1 MFRVLHVMRSLNAG
15 GIGTFIMNIYREID
29 RSKIQFDFAIT
40 NAGLGE
46 YGQEILDL
54 GGHVFFISEHGNN
67 SINDGCIQLLNLYK
81 LCKRH
86 KFDAIHCHYYFAN
99 AEFLLVAKIA
109 GIKKRV
115 SHCHN
120 TRTKEIGVTRKIFEW
135 FSRKLL
141 LSIGTDF
148 LGCSRA
154 AAVFLY
160 GEKAVNSGRAKVLYN
175 GINYKKWNIENF
187 DIQRLKKEY
196 GIENST
202 VLVFVGRFEEQK
214 NPIFALEVFSRIHKL
229 LPNTVL
235 LVVGYG
241 SMEKVI
247 KKKILEMHIE
257 DSVKLFPANVN
268 VTEIQAISDTM
279 LAPSL
284 WEGFGIAFIEAQK
297 MRTFVFASLEVPIEV
312 NMGYCTFL
320 PLDIAVWEKE
330 IIDYVDNKQIGSKL
344 EYDKTKLELFNVK
357 HTTKEL
363 MNIYMNINAY

>member
-29 RSKIQFDFAIT
+29 HNKIQFDFAIT

-54 GGHVFFISEHGNN
+54 GGHIYFISEKGNEN
-67 SINDGCIQLLNLYK
+67 ISDGIVQLRNLYK
-81 LCKRH
+81 LCNGH

-120 TRTKEIGVTRKIFEW
+120 TRTKEIGATRKIFEW

-141 LSIGTDF
+141 FSIGTDF

-175 GINYKKWNIENF
+175 GINYKTWNIDNF
-187 DIQRLKKEY
+187 DIQRLKKKY
-196 GIENST
+196 GIEKST
-202 VLVFVGRFEEQK
+202 VFVFVGRFEEQK
-214 NPIFALEVFSRIHKL
+214 NPIFALEVFSRIHKR
-229 LPNTVL
+229 LPNTML

-241 SMEKVI
+241 SMGKVI
-247 KKKILEMHIE
+247 KEKILEMHIE
-257 DSVKLFPANVN
+257 DSVRLLPANSN
-268 VTEIQAISDTM
+268 VVEIQAISNIM

-297 MRTFVFASLEVPIEV
+297 MKTFVFASLEVPVEV
-312 NMGYCTFL
+312 NMGYSVFL
-320 PLDIAVWEKE
+320 PLDIDVWEKE
-330 IIDYVDNKQIGSKL
+330 IIDYVNNKHIGSKL
-344 EYDKTKLELFNVK
+344 EYDKAKLELFNVK

-363 MNIYMNINAY
+363 VLAYK